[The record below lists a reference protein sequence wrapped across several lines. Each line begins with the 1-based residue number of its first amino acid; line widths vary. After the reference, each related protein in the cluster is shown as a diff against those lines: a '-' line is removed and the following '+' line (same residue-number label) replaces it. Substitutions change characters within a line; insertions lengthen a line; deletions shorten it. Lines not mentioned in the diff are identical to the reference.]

1 MLSIIR
7 DGPFRYV
14 HCGATGELIITLCE
28 ARSGNCRPTGRFVEF
43 EGEDDPIERTL
54 REWKAIA
61 RRRIGNRL
69 ITDTD
74 NRN

>member
-1 MLSIIR
+1 MLNIIS

-14 HCGATGELIITLCE
+14 HSAATGELIVTLLQE
-28 ARSGNCRPTGRFVEF
+28 ANGRFTEYYN
-43 EGEDDPIERTL
+43 GRICRTL

-61 RRRIGNRL
+61 RKRLGDQL

-74 NRN
+74 GRN

>member
-1 MLSIIR
+1 MLNVLK

-14 HCGATGELIITLCE
+14 HSAATGELILTLV
-28 ARSGNCRPTGRFVEF
+28 VEVDGSF
-43 EGEDDPIERTL
+43 TDDDASVQVRHSL

-61 RRRIGNRL
+61 RRRMGDVL